1 MLAHPLRVL
10 AQAREARLLAEVLV
24 VIPAEDAALAS
35 LAAEHGAH
43 PVYQP
48 DPASPQQH
56 SVELGLAAAA
66 GHAAAMI
73 VLGDQP
79 LLSLDMVRAVC
90 QCAAQH
96 PRSIVR
102 PRFAEAP
109 DAPGHPVVV
118 PRRHW
123 HLIVTPDGF
132 RPSDRAEVATVFV
145 DLPGA
150 SPDVDTPADLRD
162 LEGLA
167 E

>member
-1 MLAHPLRVL
+1 
-10 AQAREARLLAEVLV
+10 V

-79 LLSLDMVRAVC
+79 LLSLDIVRAVC

-118 PRRHW
+118 PREHW
-123 HLIVTPDGF
+123 HLITTTSGF
-132 RPSDRAEVATVFV
+132 RDADRADVSTVFV
-145 DLPGA
+145 PLPGQ
-150 SPDVDTPADLRD
+150 SPDVDTTSDLHR
-162 LEGLA
+162 LEEGTK
-167 E
+167 